1 MEYFHSLVTLGK
13 KVTIQQME
21 LVKRVKIWYSIKNQ
35 WFYLLHH
42 WRTQKNKQLF
52 GFLIMNIQAI
62 EQEVLHLPIEDRAR
76 LAEKL
81 LSSLDALSEQEVEK
95 LWFAEAQRRASEI
108 DNGTVQLV
116 SSEEMERRIL
126 AIL

>member
-1 MEYFHSLVTLGK
+1 
-13 KVTIQQME
+13 
-21 LVKRVKIWYSIKNQ
+21 
-35 WFYLLHH
+35 
-42 WRTQKNKQLF
+42 
-52 GFLIMNIQAI
+52 MNIQAI